1 MCSLCWGHYEKER
14 VYQELDTAAIKLTFE
29 LWCFKT
35 EWRSIQINVTMRQ
48 IKLWWLEPGL
58 ACFHSFRGPPLPW
71 VLGEGLLIL
80 CILCISTS
88 FFFFFLSYFPHTQ
101 SLASFLNQV
110 LISNSFCNSELP
122 IHSPPIYTI
131 TPSLGALP
139 GRGHWGCDV
148 IYLGAADTGTTLILT
163 LSPPKV
169 TLKEW
174 KTFISLGYKIH
185 LFSTGHYS

>member
-88 FFFFFLSYFPHTQ
+88 FFFFWAISLIPNRLLHSWTKF
-101 SLASFLNQV
+101 SLA
-110 LISNSFCNSELP
+110 
-122 IHSPPIYTI
+122 IHSATLSCQYTVLQSI
-131 TPSLGALP
+131 PLPLPLAL
-139 GRGHWGCDV
+139 
-148 IYLGAADTGTTLILT
+148 YLAKGTGAAM
-163 LSPPKV
+163 
-169 TLKEW
+169 
-174 KTFISLGYKIH
+174 
-185 LFSTGHYS
+185 